1 MEKIILSP
9 SRKIINNKNSKL
21 IRPLNRS
28 VTSVTSMPK
37 KINPIIKSKIDKT
50 DQFDQAVETDD
61 KVTVSHQR
69 KNVQYY
75 HNSAGS
81 HERTFILTEQV
92 AKGSYGIIY
101 KAQSCYIDRN
111 SGDLVFL
118 NNNNKSK
125 IIVAVKIFRYEPE
138 KPPKDENNQNSAE
151 NISASPF
158 DEERKLVELDGSSII
173 EFDILAR
180 MEHPYLMSLET
191 IKLVEPCYES
201 PWKDHVFA
209 VSMPWAEHGNI
220 YRLMRNLEKY
230 KKQISFKNKIHML
243 WQILQGVNHLHKHHI
258 LHMDIKLENILVMKY
273 SDDGIPLIK
282 VADFGMSVYA
292 NSALVRYFDRE
303 AVTITYRCPE
313 LFAEPKRYT
322 DKADVWA
329 IGMLFLF
336 LMLETSHIFKR
347 FDKRVYVEK
356 FLLEQFNERF
366 RRGNIIR
373 YLTNPYID
381 YTDVDIRKIPCGSY
395 NEIHSEMTRV
405 EFDHVVSFINSCLTY
420 NPDQRPNIKELLKHP
435 LFSATIKSRDIPN
448 PSLPVK
454 GKTIFPP
461 AWILKHNQ
469 ITVESYEGLNYI
481 IRLAELINC
490 RAEVFFIAADLYVR
504 SLRKLYLCYDHIS
517 TEYNEIKIENRKIK
531 EENIRIRAQNKEI
544 RNKNKINRTRI
555 REKEEIQ
562 EKSSLW
568 KNTRYCDLSDVLS
581 CGGAICLWMAWK
593 AMETNA
599 PDLYDFLD
607 LTKNIYNDESI
618 IWMEHQIITGLDG
631 LLYRWNPF
639 LNCDTEE
646 DVRKQIDRVTNIF
659 EYITYN
665 VTVTK
670 YGGDNKKYRLNFKN
684 VYRQTNY
691 YKTMTKYNKYG
702 SIDLEAFVKEIYDRD
717 SKVKL

>member
-9 SRKIINNKNSKL
+9 SRKIINSRSKL
-21 IRPLNRS
+21 VRPGIRSASPAITPQIQS
-28 VTSVTSMPK
+28 KSTFA
-37 KINPIIKSKIDKT
+37 KIAN
-50 DQFDQAVETDD
+50 QAEESI
-61 KVTVSHQR
+61 TVSHQR
-69 KNVQYY
+69 KNIQYY
-75 HNSAGS
+75 HNSAGA

-118 NNNNKSK
+118 HNNNNKNSK

-138 KPPKDENNQNSAE
+138 APPKDENDQNSSE
-151 NISASPF
+151 NIIASPSPLIE
-158 DEERKLVELDGSSII
+158 DRKLVELDGSSII

-273 SDDGIPLIK
+273 SDDGVPLIK

-322 DKADVWA
+322 DRVDVWA

-347 FDKRVYVEK
+347 FDKRGYVEK
-356 FLLEQFNERF
+356 FLAENFNEKY

-381 YTDVDIRKIPCGSY
+381 YTDINMDIKKIPCGSY

-420 NPDQRPNIKELLKHP
+420 NPEQRPNIKELLKHP

-504 SLRKLYLCYDHIS
+504 SLRKLYLCFNHIS
-517 TEYNEIKIENRKIK
+517 TEYSDIKAENRKIR

-544 RNKNKINRTRI
+544 RNKNKINRTRL
-555 REKEEIQ
+555 REKEELQ
-562 EKSSLW
+562 EKSPLW
-568 KNTRYCDLSDVLS
+568 KNTRSCELSDVLS
-581 CGGAICLWMAWK
+581 CGGGICLWMAWK

-639 LNCDTEE
+639 LDCDTEA

-665 VTVTK
+665 VNVTK

-684 VYRQTNY
+684 VYRTTNY

-702 SIDLEAFVKEIYDRD
+702 SIDLEAFVKEIYDKD